1 MRDGREASAPRTEA
15 SRALRNFSFATTER
29 RTPPSAATARR
40 ARRLAIIE
48 RRGDERFLDALKLLK
63 VALSG
68 NSAFRP
74 GGNR

>member
-15 SRALRNFSFATTER
+15 SRALRNFSFATTQR
-29 RTPPSAATARR
+29 RTPPSPATARR

-48 RRGDERFLDALKLLK
+48 RRGDERLLDALKLK